1 MHHARRALHVC
12 AATNAL
18 GRLIKRNIADMIDD
32 DDQAV
37 LYKVGAATTVV
48 GTASGKKSR

>member
-32 DDQAV
+32 DQAV